1 MNPKPTKLQASL
13 LTEMVGG
20 LTIHFIPYRGRFGD
34 SYFFRHDNFKKV
46 TRPIDALC
54 LKGLVECYGK
64 SPFRTD
70 GARPTAA
77 GVAWVN
83 SHKPQE

>member
-1 MNPKPTKLQASL
+1 MPKIKLTAIQAEL
-13 LTEMVGG
+13 LKEMVEG
-20 LTIHFIPYRGRFGD
+20 LRIHYIPYRGRFGD

-46 TRPIDALC
+46 TRPIEALC
-54 LKGLVECYGK
+54 VKGLAERYGK

-77 GVAWVN
+77 GVAWVSGN
-83 SHKPQE
+83 GK

>member
-20 LTIHFIPYRGRFGD
+20 LRIHYIPYRGSRGN
-34 SYFFRHDNFKKV
+34 SYFFRHDTFKHV
-46 TRPIDALC
+46 TRTIEALC
-54 LKGLVECYGK
+54 LKGLVERYGK